1 MIKRIQN
8 TMVQAITDVVNLLLL
23 DRNLNG
29 YVNNFTI
36 KMLPPTTQEEL
47 DRRENL
53 SSKVAL
59 TSDVMN
65 MLGDVEN
72 TEIKL
77 KILKSLLS
85 NVLTNG
91 EVVDLL

>member
-1 MIKRIQN
+1 M
-8 TMVQAITDVVNLLLL
+8 
-23 DRNLNG
+23 
-29 YVNNFTI
+29 NNFNI

-53 SSKVAL
+53 SNKVAL

-65 MLGDVEN
+65 MLGDIEN
-72 TEIKL
+72 TETKL

-85 NVLTNG
+85 NVLTDG
-91 EVVDLL
+91 EVISLIQGEIDKLEA